1 MKGFNKVLAVIFSII
16 LIFMC
21 ITLILY
27 VGGIIEVKNITNV
40 LDMLIASRETKL
52 ATIITAAV
60 IGLLAIV
67 FGITVDGVDSN
78 SGSTLTLP
86 LSTGNI
92 SINTQTFET
101 MVLNVAKKY
110 NCLKNVKTRVD
121 IKEDGIYV
129 DLLVFVLEGT
139 VVSDVMC
146 KVQEDIKS
154 TILKQTTVEVKQVE
168 VKVKGIYN
176 KTENKFQD

>member
-16 LIFMC
+16 MVVIC
-21 ITLILY
+21 ISLILY
-27 VGGIIEVKNITNV
+27 VGDIIKLDNIENI
-40 LDMLIASRETKL
+40 LDMFTATREAKL
-52 ATIITAAV
+52 ATIMVSALV
-60 IGLLAIV
+60 GLFAII
-67 FGITVDGVDSN
+67 FGITVE
-78 SGSTLTLP
+78 STEGNMGTSLTLP

-121 IKEDGIYV
+121 IKEDGLYV
-129 DLLVFVLEGT
+129 ELFVFVLEGT

-146 KVQEDIKS
+146 KVQEDVKA
-154 TILKQTTVEVKQVE
+154 TILKQTTIEVKQVE
-168 VKVKGIYN
+168 VKVKGIYS
-176 KTENKFQD
+176 KTEPKFQD